1 MEGMVVLLAVIG
13 ALVVGRFVLHTLG
26 STGRVLKAANMFQA
40 TSIEAVN
47 AVRDA
52 PDDEFRQIEAIAA
65 WEQARAFI
73 ATLSVSEQRLTA
85 QTLRDRGFPTFE
97 VVKAITTFIE
107 LKDQESP
114 TLDRQLA
121 EMMARV
127 PQPA

>member
-52 PDDEFRQIEAIAA
+52 PDDEFRQIKAIAA

-73 ATLSVSEQRLTA
+73 ATLSASEQRLTA
-85 QTLRDRGFPTFE
+85 QTLRDRGFPTSE
-97 VVKAITTFIE
+97 VVQAITAFIE
-107 LKDQESP
+107 FKDHENP
-114 TLDRQLA
+114 ALDRQLA
-121 EMMARV
+121 EMMARA
-127 PQPA
+127 PQPV

>member
-1 MEGMVVLLAVIG
+1 MVVLLAVIG

-52 PDDEFRQIEAIAA
+52 PDDEFRQINAIAA

-73 ATLSVSEQRLTA
+73 ATLSASEQRLTA
-85 QTLRDRGFPTFE
+85 QTLRDRGFPTSE
-97 VVKAITTFIE
+97 VVKAITAFIE

-121 EMMARV
+121 ELMARA

>member
-1 MEGMVVLLAVIG
+1 
-13 ALVVGRFVLHTLG
+13 
-26 STGRVLKAANMFQA
+26 MFQA

-52 PDDEFRQIEAIAA
+52 PDDEFRQINAIAA

-73 ATLSVSEQRLTA
+73 ATLSASEQRLTA
-85 QTLRDRGFPTFE
+85 QTLRDRGFPTSE
-97 VVKAITTFIE
+97 VVKAITAFIE

-121 EMMARV
+121 ELMARA